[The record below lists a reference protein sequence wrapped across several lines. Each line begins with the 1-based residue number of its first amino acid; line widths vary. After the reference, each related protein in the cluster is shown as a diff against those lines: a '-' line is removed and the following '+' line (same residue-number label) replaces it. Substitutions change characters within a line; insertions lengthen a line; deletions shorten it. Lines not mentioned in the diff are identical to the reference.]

1 MVSASYD
8 HIFLAVVIVL
18 GIIVLGVAAL
28 VVAALIKYLR
38 ETLRNNGLWALA
50 SSDSYSLHSVPQRLG
65 V

>member
-8 HIFLAVVIVL
+8 YIFLAVVIVL

-38 ETLRNNGLWALA
+38 GNSQEQRA
-50 SSDSYSLHSVPQRLG
+50 SGSG
-65 V
+65 VE